1 MRLNWVIIAFL
12 CTISVN
18 ARDLFLS
25 GKVVDYSTNQ
35 ELPGAEVRVLSPED
49 SVLTTRKALSR
60 TIIDGVMFKKAEF
73 LIPVEYNDSLR
84 ENIYRLS
91 VSYPGFDTAYVAM
104 PIHYGRRE
112 QIKEIAPIAL
122 RRTSKRLDEVTV
134 TASKVKFYYNGDT
147 IVYNADAFVL
157 AEGSMLDALI
167 EQLPGVELKSNGEIF
182 VKGKKVDN
190 LLLNGKEFF
199 NSDRRLL
206 LDNLGAYTVKNINV
220 YDKWGKN
227 SEFVGRKI
235 GNDSEYVMDVRLKK
249 EYSRGT
255 MVNVEAGGGTSSR
268 WMGRL
273 FAMHF
278 GNRDR
283 LTLYANANN
292 LNDNRKPGQADSWKQ
307 GSVQPGEKRQE
318 KAGLDYWVEATDK
331 RWDLSGNIEG
341 SDERSVLTKNVY
353 QQNFLSQGD
362 TYERMANYSRTN
374 RWSVST
380 GHNFYTKWKWVNL
393 RVKPS
398 FSYSAGNTLGRI
410 ESVTA
415 TDDAY
420 KNMVNSTQWNNT
432 SRSHN
437 LRTSLNLTSIIKF
450 KSMPDFI
457 ELNAGG
463 AYQTE
468 WAELNKIYS
477 IDYATLGN
485 NESQHQR
492 YKNHP
497 NRNLSANFSAKYDYK
512 LPSFGTLSLK
522 YGVTYLRDKR
532 TSDMYLVERI
542 AEGTGNEAI
551 KDLYTEI
558 PDLSNSYRSTRQ
570 EIGNILTPSL
580 NYNSSNFW
588 IQFNMPIELRHQ
600 TMHYERGG
608 QIFNIK
614 RNSPVIGINSSF
626 IDWKNSDQT
635 IHTWFQYSLTTD
647 LPLLTSLVDITDN
660 TDPLNIFEGNPNL
673 KNAYNNMAE
682 FSIEFGR
689 KRSHG
694 IGISGGGVAN
704 SLVNGYVYDSRTGVR
719 HYKTYNVNGDWNI
732 SGSIRNDFDFGRNEC
747 MWLRLI
753 TDVSYHNAVDMIG
766 ENGLTASKSNVRN
779 LNISEKISYE
789 WRFAKHKIGAK
800 VSGMWRHSTSPD
812 NIGFVNINAGDV
824 SYGLTGLFKLPANFE
839 ISTDIGANSRFGYNS
854 ALVNRTEI
862 LWNARI
868 SCALDQGRWI
878 IALDGYDLLNQ
889 LRNVSYT
896 VNPQGRIEVR
906 TNTLPRYA
914 MLHVQYRLN
923 LLPKK
928 KK

>member
-1 MRLNWVIIAFL
+1 MRLSWLIIALL
-12 CTISVN
+12 CAISVN
-18 ARDLFLS
+18 ARNIFLS

-35 ELPGAEVRVLSPED
+35 DLPGAEVRLLSLED
-49 SVLTTRKALSR
+49 TVITTRKALQR
-60 TIIDGVMFKKAEF
+60 MQVNGVIFKKAEF

-84 ENIYRLS
+84 ENVYRLS
-91 VSYPGFDTAYVAM
+91 VSYPGFDTAYVSL
-104 PIHYGRRE
+104 PIQCGKRE
-112 QIKEIAPIAL
+112 NKIDIAPIAL
-122 RRTSKRLDEVTV
+122 RRAAKRLDEVTV

-147 IVYNADAFVL
+147 IVYNADAFIL

-167 EQLPGVELKSNGEIF
+167 EQLPGVELKSNGQIF
-182 VKGKKVDN
+182 VNGKKIDN

-235 GNDSEYVMDVRLKK
+235 GNDSEYVMDVKLKK

-292 LNDNRKPGQADSWKQ
+292 LNDNRKPGQSDSWKR

-318 KAGLDYWVEATDK
+318 KAGFDYSVEATDK
-331 RWDLSGNIEG
+331 KWDISGNVEG
-341 SDERSVLTKNVY
+341 SDERSVLTKDVY

-362 TYERMANYSRTN
+362 TYERMANYSRTK

-410 ESVTA
+410 QSVTA
-415 TDDAY
+415 VDESYQDI
-420 KNMVNSTQWNNT
+420 VNSTQWNNN

-437 LRTSLNLTSIIKF
+437 LRTSLDLTSIIKF
-450 KSMPDFI
+450 KSTPDFI

-522 YGVTYLRDKR
+522 YGVTYLLDKR

-580 NYNSSNFW
+580 NFSSNNLW

-600 TMHYERGG
+600 TLHYERGG

-647 LPLLTSLVDITDN
+647 LPSLTSLVDITDN
-660 TDPLNIFEGNPNL
+660 TDPLNIFEGNPGL

-694 IGISGGGVAN
+694 IGISGGGIAN

-719 HYKTYNVNGDWNI
+719 HYKTYNVNGDWNL

-766 ENGLTASKSNVRN
+766 ENGLAATKSNVRN
-779 LNISEKISYE
+779 LNISENISYE

-800 VSGMWRHSTSPD
+800 VSGMWRHSISPD
-812 NIGFVNINAGDV
+812 NIGFTNINAGDV

-868 SCALDQGRWI
+868 SCALDKGRWI
-878 IALDGYDLLNQ
+878 IVLDGYDLLNQ